1 MFRISEE
8 QLSWIKGF
16 ISKERLNP
24 EIMNKLEI
32 TQEGKKEVIELKWF
46 TKDIIKHTI
55 LENLKQ

>member
-32 TQEGKKEVIELKWF
+32 TQEEEKEVTELKWF